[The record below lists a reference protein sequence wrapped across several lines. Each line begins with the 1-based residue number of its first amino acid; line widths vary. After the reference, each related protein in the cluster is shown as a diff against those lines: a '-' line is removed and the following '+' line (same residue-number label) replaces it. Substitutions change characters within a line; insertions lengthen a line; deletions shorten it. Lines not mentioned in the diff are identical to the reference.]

1 MRVTR
6 WICDDRGQDMVEL
19 AIVAPLLILLFTG
32 IYALGYFAYY
42 AIEVS
47 NAAHAGAIYGMQSS
61 TSAID
66 TSDIVLSAQK
76 EVPEKSITVT
86 PSYYYVCLDAL
97 NGTTY
102 GTTTDAAASC
112 ANYQMMVRVQTSL
125 ALATPV
131 SVPGLPDSITLSGNS
146 VMEVQN

>member
-1 MRVTR
+1 
-6 WICDDRGQDMVEL
+6 MVEL
-19 AIVAPLLILLFTG
+19 AIVAPLLILLFSG

-47 NAAHAGAIYGMQSS
+47 NAAHAGAIYGMQNS
-61 TSAID
+61 TTAVD
-66 TSDIVLSAQK
+66 TGDITVYAKK

-86 PSYYYVCLDAL
+86 PSYYYVCLGAL
-97 NGTTY
+97 NGSTY
-102 GTTTDAAASC
+102 STAAAAAASC
-112 ANYQMMVRVQTSL
+112 TNYQMMVRVQTSL

-131 SVPGLPDSITLSGNS
+131 SVPGLPDSITLSGDS